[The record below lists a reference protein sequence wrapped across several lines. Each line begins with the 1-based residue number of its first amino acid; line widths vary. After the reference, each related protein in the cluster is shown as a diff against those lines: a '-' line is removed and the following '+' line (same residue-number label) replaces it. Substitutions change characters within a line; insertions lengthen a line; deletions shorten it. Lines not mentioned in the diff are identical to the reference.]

1 MLGGVSSDQDLG
13 RIMGRKSSS
22 ETFGFGGSSCC
33 VAWCDPGRELV
44 AVYLCNK
51 SVPDPIGFAQLRDL
65 SDLILDAC
73 E

>member
-1 MLGGVSSDQDLG
+1 MLGGVSSDEDLG
-13 RIMGRKSSS
+13 RIMGRKSSR
-22 ETFGFGGSSCC
+22 ETFGCGGSSCC
-33 VAWCDPGRELV
+33 VAWCDPSRELV

-51 SVPDPIGFAQLRDL
+51 SVPDPIGFAQLLDL

>member
-1 MLGGVSSDQDLG
+1 MLGGVSSDEG
-13 RIMGRKSSS
+13 PGCVMGRNSSR
-22 ETFGFGGSSCC
+22 ETLGCGGSSCC
-33 VAWCDPGRELV
+33 VAWCDPGQEV
-44 AVYLCNK
+44 VFVYLYNK